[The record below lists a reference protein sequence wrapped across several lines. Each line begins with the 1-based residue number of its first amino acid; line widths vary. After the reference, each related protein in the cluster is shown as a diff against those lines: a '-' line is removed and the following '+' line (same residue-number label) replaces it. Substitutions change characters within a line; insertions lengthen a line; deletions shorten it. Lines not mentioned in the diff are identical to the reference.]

1 MTDLERRVDRLE
13 RITGNGTA
21 VFVRKDVYTAEM
33 KAVVQEVHAQTKA
46 IEDLETAHK
55 ADAAGRETS
64 KKQLTITLVAASFA
78 IVTQFVFWVIDRL
91 STTPIP
97 GVNQ

>member
-1 MTDLERRVDRLE
+1 MTDIERRVDRLE
-13 RITGNGTA
+13 TITGNGTS

-33 KAVVQEVHAQTKA
+33 KALTNEVSHLADS
-46 IEDLETAHK
+46 IGDLETAHEN
-55 ADAAGRETS
+55 DAASREVS